1 MMKLELE
8 PRPPDS
14 RHHWRAMPSLPA
26 FELVISAPRRQR
38 KSQGNAKSCRDDKA
52 QLHDAGDGCKSSN
65 RL

>member
-8 PRPPDS
+8 PRQPDS
-14 RHHWRAMPSLPA
+14 RHHWRAMTSLLA
-26 FELVISAPRRQR
+26 FVLVISALRRQR

-52 QLHDAGDGCKSSN
+52 QFHDAGNGCKSSN